1 MAKKRKKI
9 NKTKFKIFI
18 INTRFLF
25 YISIL
30 FLSLT
35 INTSQ
40 YNFAISKFLFL
51 NSNKIFYLYV
61 SWITE

>member
-35 INTSQ
+35 INALQ